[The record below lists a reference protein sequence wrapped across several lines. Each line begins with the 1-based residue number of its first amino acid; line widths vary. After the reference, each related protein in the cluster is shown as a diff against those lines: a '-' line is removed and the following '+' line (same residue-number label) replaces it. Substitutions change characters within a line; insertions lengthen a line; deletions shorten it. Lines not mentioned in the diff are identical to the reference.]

1 MYSAVDRLGRFAG
14 ALILG
19 VSSVARTL
27 GRDSLSA
34 EACLDLR
41 GSIGVLSSSSSQ
53 ALNAGVSRSLET
65 PSLEKLAMI
74 KLSVKKHAL
83 QTAVY
88 LQSDDGRDKDSATA
102 AKLRTGRAAKD
113 AVAANALTPLNV
125 VNRAVLIRSE
135 GWPIEGD
142 KEFHKSFLS
151 RVSFGSGF
159 PGARI

>member
-1 MYSAVDRLGRFAG
+1 VYSAVDRLGRFAG

-65 PSLEKLAMI
+65 PSLEKLE
-74 KLSVKKHAL
+74 
-83 QTAVY
+83 
-88 LQSDDGRDKDSATA
+88 SDDGRDKDSATA